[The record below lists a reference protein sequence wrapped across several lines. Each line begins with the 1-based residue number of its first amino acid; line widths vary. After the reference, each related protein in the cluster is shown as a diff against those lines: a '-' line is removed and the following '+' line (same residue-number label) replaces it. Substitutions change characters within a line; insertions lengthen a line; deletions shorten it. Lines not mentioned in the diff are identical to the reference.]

1 MRFHDL
7 RKTAALRRVR
17 SAAPAMRSIDS
28 FPGIMKVTIVRR
40 REDRM
45 IRWIRKNL
53 LSGVMI
59 IGILVGIG
67 LLVYPSIANYWNQ
80 FHQSRAI
87 MSYNEAVDS
96 MSREDYAKILDS
108 ARKYNEKLAQRGLHF
123 TMTDAERA
131 EYEKEL
137 NIDGTGIMG
146 YISVPKFHIRV
157 PVYHGT
163 EESVLQVAIGHL
175 ETTSLPVGGE
185 NTHTQVSGHR
195 GLPSARL
202 FTDLDKIREG
212 DTWTITVLNET
223 LTYECDQI
231 RIVEP
236 EDLSELQMVEGQD
249 LCTLITCTP
258 YGINTHRLL
267 VRGHRVPNAQGT
279 ADITADGI
287 QIEPVYIAPVLAIPA
302 IIILLIV
309 LLISTRRAKKM
320 DSAAIMQWYKDR
332 MKLKE

>member
-1 MRFHDL
+1 M
-7 RKTAALRRVR
+7 V
-17 SAAPAMRSIDS
+17 
-28 FPGIMKVTIVRR
+28 
-40 REDRM
+40 
-45 IRWIRKNL
+45 
-53 LSGVMI
+53 
-59 IGILVGIG
+59 IGLLVGIG
-67 LLVYPSIANYWNQ
+67 LLAYPSVANYWNQ
-80 FHQSRAI
+80 FHQTHAI
-87 MSYNEAVDS
+87 MNYNEAVNKLS
-96 MSREDYAKILDS
+96 EEDYDRILDS
-108 ARKYNEKLAQRGLHF
+108 ARNYNERLAERGLHF
-123 TMTDAERA
+123 VMNDAEKA

-146 YISVPKFHIRV
+146 YVSIPKFHVRCPI
-157 PVYHGT
+157 YHGV
-163 EESVLQVAIGHL
+163 EESVLQIAIGHL

-223 LTYECDQI
+223 YTYECDQI

-236 EDLSELQMVEGQD
+236 EDMSELQIVEGED
-249 LCTLITCTP
+249 LCSLITCTP

-267 VRGHRVPNAQGT
+267 VRGHRVPNAQGN

-309 LLISTRRAKKM
+309 LLISTKRAKKF
-320 DSAAIMQWYKDR
+320 DPAAVMQQYMER
-332 MKLKE
+332 MKLKK

>member
-1 MRFHDL
+1 M
-7 RKTAALRRVR
+7 V
-17 SAAPAMRSIDS
+17 
-28 FPGIMKVTIVRR
+28 
-40 REDRM
+40 
-45 IRWIRKNL
+45 
-53 LSGVMI
+53 
-59 IGILVGIG
+59 IGLLVGIG
-67 LLVYPSIANYWNQ
+67 LLAYPSVANYWNQ

-87 MSYNEAVDS
+87 MSYSETVDQ
-96 MSREDYAKILDS
+96 MSTEEYKKILDS
-108 ARKYNEKLAQRGLHF
+108 ARKYNERIAERGLHWV
-123 TMTDAERA
+123 MTDADRD
-131 EYEKEL
+131 EYEHEL
-137 NIDGTGIMG
+137 NIDGSGIMG

-157 PVYHGT
+157 PIYHGT

-175 ETTSLPVGGE
+175 ESTSLPVGGE
-185 NTHTQVSGHR
+185 STHTQVSGHR

-236 EDLSELQMVEGQD
+236 EDLSDLQIVEGED

-267 VRGHRVPNAQGT
+267 VRGHRVPNANGT

-287 QIEPVYIAPVLAIPA
+287 QIEPVYIAPVLAVPA
-302 IIILLIV
+302 IIILLII
-309 LLISTRRAKKM
+309 LFISTKRAKKH
-320 DSAAIMQWYKDR
+320 DSAGIMRLYMEQRGLKNPDR
-332 MKLKE
+332 K